1 MRLFSD
7 VGVTLQDSPRQEGGV
22 EQKQMLEPDKDR
34 EGQLLTHQERR
45 ILKERF
51 VKEQANFGRVNYGM
65 RVAWVD
71 RQALVNG
78 QIYPK

>member
-1 MRLFSD
+1 MRE
-7 VGVTLQDSPRQEGGV
+7 TE
-22 EQKQMLEPDKDR
+22 EER
-34 EGQLLTHQERR
+34 EGALLAHSERR

-71 RQALVNG
+71 RQALVRG
-78 QIYPK
+78 EISPK